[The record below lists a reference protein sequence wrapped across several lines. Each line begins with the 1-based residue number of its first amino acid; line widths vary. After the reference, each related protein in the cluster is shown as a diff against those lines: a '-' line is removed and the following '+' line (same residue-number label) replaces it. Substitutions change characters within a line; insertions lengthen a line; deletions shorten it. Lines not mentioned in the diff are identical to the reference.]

1 MKNLTL
7 LLERLFLLKT
17 NTGSEYP
24 FSALF
29 DDVQLH
35 ICIKEQEA
43 LMSKKVIL
51 LTLLAISTLI
61 IFACTLPSEETKK
74 NDPNI
79 VFTAAAQT
87 AAVQLTEVARANN
100 APGQDS
106 GNTPPTLSAPTLS
119 SPTKAPL
126 PTLTPTEDTC
136 NKADFI
142 ADVTVPDGTAFSPGD
157 TFTKTWRVKNIGTC
171 TWTSDYDLVF
181 VSGNQ
186 MGGASPRSMLG
197 SVAPGDIVDISVNL
211 TAPATS
217 GTYTGRWQIRNN
229 KNILFAKIY
238 VQIKVKSGDFAV
250 TSVNNIDAFHIVG
263 HGIALSAKVT
273 TSKAGKVEYYWIL
286 REAGQ
291 PDLTTA
297 TEELDF
303 ASSET
308 KEASTLWTSCPHAG
322 NFTAHLY
329 IDDPNHQ
336 EFGSASFSCP

>member
-1 MKNLTL
+1 
-7 LLERLFLLKT
+7 
-17 NTGSEYP
+17 
-24 FSALF
+24 
-29 DDVQLH
+29 
-35 ICIKEQEA
+35 
-43 LMSKKVIL
+43 MSKKAKLFIL
-51 LTLLAISTLI
+51 LIISTLI
-61 IFACTLPSEETKK
+61 IFACTLPTEETRA

-87 AAVQLTEVARANN
+87 AAVQLTEVALANN
-100 APGQDS
+100 APTQDS
-106 GNTPPTLSAPTLS
+106 GSTAPTLS
-119 SPTKAPL
+119 PPTLLPPTSTL
-126 PTLTPTEDTC
+126 PTLTPTEDLC
-136 NKADFI
+136 NKAKFI
-142 ADVTVPDGTAFSPGD
+142 TDVTVPDETVFPPGES
-157 TFTKTWRVKNIGTC
+157 FTKTWRVKNIGTC

-186 MGGASPRSMLG
+186 MSGASPQSMLG
-197 SVAPGDIVDISVNL
+197 SVAPGDTVDISVNL

-229 KNILFAKIY
+229 KNILFAKVY

-250 TSVNNIDAFHIVG
+250 TSVNNMDAFHIVG

-291 PDLTTA
+291 SDLTTA

-308 KEASTLWTSCPHAG
+308 KEAATLWTACPHAG
-322 NFTAHLY
+322 NFTAYLY